1 MKKLLS
7 AALTSLKLLLLA
19 SILLPGNAYSEWGL
33 NLQPPSTPIAE
44 QILNLHNAIMLVCL
58 VIFIVVFGVMF
69 YSLYAHRKSR
79 GHEAHKF
86 SHSTKLEVVWTII
99 PFVILVG
106 MAIPST
112 ATLLFMEDTT
122 ESDLTV
128 KITGYQWKWHYE
140 YLDHNIDYFSNLST
154 PLAQIENREPKGE
167 HYLLEVDNPVVLPS
181 NKKVRFL
188 ITSNDVIHA
197 WWIPKFGVKKD
208 AVPGYI
214 NEFWAY
220 IDEPGTYRGQCAEL
234 CGKAHGFMPI
244 VAEVLSPQDFDS
256 WVDEQSESGAQVA
269 QASEE
274 SMNITSAENAGE
286 QSDIQ
291 MAQADSNWT
300 MEQLMARGEEVYVQC
315 LACHGA
321 QGQGLPPAFPP
332 LTGSEIAT
340 GPIAGHIDI
349 VMNGKSG
356 TTMVAFKHQLSDSD
370 IAAVVTYER
379 NALGNSVGD
388 MVQPS
393 EIAALR

>member
-7 AALTSLKLLLLA
+7 TAVKPLKLLTLVA
-19 SILLPGNAYSEWGL
+19 ILLPGNAHSEWGL
-33 NLQPPSTPIAE
+33 NLPAPSTPIAE

-79 GHEAHKF
+79 GHEAHQF
-86 SHSTKLEVVWTII
+86 SHSTKLEVVWTVI
-99 PFVILVG
+99 PFIILVG

-154 PLAQIENREPKGE
+154 PRAQIENREPKGE
-167 HYLLEVDNPVVLPS
+167 HYLLEVDNPVILPS

-214 NEFWAY
+214 NEFWVS

-234 CGKAHGFMPI
+234 CGKDHGFMPI
-244 VAEVLSPQDFDS
+244 VAEVVSSQDFDA
-256 WVDEQSESGAQVA
+256 WVNEQSVTQ
-269 QASEE
+269 
-274 SMNITSAENAGE
+274 IAEAE
-286 QSDIQ
+286 
-291 MAQADSNWT
+291 QADSTWT
-300 MEQLMARGEEVYVQC
+300 MEELMARGQEVYVQC
-315 LACHGA
+315 IACHGDK
-321 QGQGLPPAFPP
+321 GQGLPPAFPP
-332 LTGSEIAT
+332 LTGSPITT
-340 GPIAGHIDI
+340 GPIADHIDI
-349 VMNGKSG
+349 VMNGKPN
-356 TTMVAFKHQLSDSD
+356 TTMVAFKEQLSDSD
-370 IAAVVTYER
+370 IAAVITYER

-393 EIAALR
+393 EIKALR